1 MLRLKNKTSK
11 LALIYTLKL
20 LINKEIQYEQGKNL
34 HLNQFF

>member
-11 LALIYTLKL
+11 LGIIYTLKL

-34 HLNQFF
+34 HMNPFF